1 MLRHSTGYHLTIS
14 PYYKFKTI
22 SPFPTRHP
30 ILFQLKFP
38 QISRK
43 ARGAWPKFLH
53 RFRNENDRLKDPR
66 RVRERAR
73 LCRRGFDTSVG
84 GEPSTKTWPVVPRP
98 HLDKLA
104 RSLARSPSRCQRAQ
118 KRTLVSG
125 FGKLPLPNG
134 MNWWSTFLNAFR
146 R

>member
-104 RSLARSPSRCQRAQ
+104 RSLAI
-118 KRTLVSG
+118 
-125 FGKLPLPNG
+125 PLPTRTKAHAREWLWKITVAKWNE
-134 MNWWSTFLNAFR
+134 LVVDVP
-146 R
+146 

>member
-1 MLRHSTGYHLTIS
+1 MLILSLKHHSTGCYCNFLSIFFFS
-14 PYYKFKTI
+14 RSYK
-22 SPFPTRHP
+22 PTR
-30 ILFQLKFP
+30 LKFP
-38 QISRK
+38 QNSSNERVK
-43 ARGAWPKFLH
+43 LH
-53 RFRNENDRLKDPR
+53 RFRNENDRLKDPP

-104 RSLARSPSRCQRAQ
+104 RLPSRCQRAQ
-118 KRTLVSG
+118 STPVSG

-134 MNWWSTFLNAFR
+134 MNGGR
-146 R
+146 RSLMRFDGKRFPFP